1 MPNEKT
7 YCMKCQKDTGN
18 TDIKYVMQDGRKRMK
33 SICTI
38 CKKPKS
44 MFVSTNKKNSKQSG
58 KGIVDKFIENLP
70 VELHLLGMYH
80 PEKYQANNKSL
91 IGVKPGKTLKAE
103 YLGPGTKYDMRYARG
118 DRGINNLDHAA
129 MSHDLAYKSKDPGVR
144 NRADERLTDAANNF
158 LKEPNLSFLDRIDAG
173 IVKTAMKLIKRKV

>member
-1 MPNEKT
+1 MSKSF
-7 YCMKCQKDTGN
+7 CLHCKKDTGN
-18 TDIKYVMQDGRKRMK
+18 TDIKYVINKGKKRMK

-44 MFVSTNKKNSKQSG
+44 AFVSINANKKTNKQSG

-70 VELHLLGMYH
+70 IELHLLGTYH
-80 PEKYQANNKSL
+80 PESYQSGDTSL
-91 IGVKPGKTLKAE
+91 KGVKPGKTLKAE

-129 MSHDLAYKSKDPGVR
+129 MSHDLAYKSKNPAVR
-144 NRADERLTDAANNF
+144 NRADERLTDATNNF
-158 LKEPNLSFLDRIDAG
+158 LKEP
-173 IVKTAMKLIKRKV
+173 

>member
-1 MPNEKT
+1 MSKSF
-7 YCMKCQKDTGN
+7 CLHCKKDTEN
-18 TDIKYVMQDGRKRMK
+18 TDIKYVIQNERKRMK
-33 SICTI
+33 SICII

-44 MFVSTNKKNSKQSG
+44 TFVSTNKKNSKQSG

-70 VELHLLGMYH
+70 VELHLLGTYH
-80 PEKYQANNKSL
+80 KEPYQANDKSL

-103 YLGPGTKYDMRYARG
+103 YIGPGTKYDMRYARG

-129 MSHDLAYKSKDPGVR
+129 MFHDLAYKSKDPAAR

-158 LKEPNLSFLDRIDAG
+158 LKESNLTFLDRIDAG